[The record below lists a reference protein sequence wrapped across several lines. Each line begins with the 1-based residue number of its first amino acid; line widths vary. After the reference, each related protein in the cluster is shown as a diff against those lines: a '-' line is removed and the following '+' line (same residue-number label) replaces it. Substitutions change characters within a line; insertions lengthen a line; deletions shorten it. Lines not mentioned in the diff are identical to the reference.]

1 MPTTSSPPRAVPRR
15 LLGWWSAA
23 TLVSI
28 GLAVVA
34 AFAVAWLW
42 VGPSPEAPVDDLLN
56 STVPLAALVATSFLV
71 ATCRIVGH
79 PDGRVDVVGPLV
91 TRRIPTGEVAGVSVT
106 AGLRLVLR
114 SGRLVRS
121 SAHGESLMG
130 EWLGYPRSVAAA
142 ARISEFTRSFPP
154 APRDPEWEATDA
166 GTHLRGAALLG
177 AASLGVLLIAVTIVV
192 NRM

>member
-1 MPTTSSPPRAVPRR
+1 M
-15 LLGWWSAA
+15 
-23 TLVSI
+23 

-42 VGPSPEAPVDDLLN
+42 VGTSPEAPVDDLLN
-56 STVPLAALVATSFLV
+56 STVPLAVLVATAFLV

-79 PDGRVDVVGPLV
+79 PDGHIDVVGPLV
-91 TRRIPTGEVAGVSVT
+91 TRRVPTGDVAGVSVT

-121 SAHGESLMG
+121 SAHGESLIG
-130 EWLGYPRSVAAA
+130 EWLGYPRCVAAA
-142 ARISEFTRSFPP
+142 ARISEFIRSVPP
-154 APRDPEWEATDA
+154 APRDPEWEAADA